1 MRRLLFCLAVAFS
14 AMFATL
20 SQAQTNVWIQ
30 IEAQPSLGKAQ
41 ERARVYAAQL
51 QEVNGFALRT
61 GWYAIALGP
70 FDPADARDAL
80 LQLRVTRQI
89 PNDSY
94 IVDGSLFRRQFWPI
108 GAAAVMTPGSGDAA
122 ADDTARP
129 ATPAPAPAPAPVP
142 PLAADE
148 TPAQARAS
156 ERALSREQRE
166 LLQTALRWEGY
177 YRAAIDG
184 AFGPGTRKS
193 MAAWQRAEGFEP
205 TGVLTTAQRR
215 ILSDR
220 YQQALAALQL
230 TPYSDPVAGID
241 IDLPLGLVEFDR
253 YEPPFAHF
261 RPRNDSGVRVLLISQ
276 TGDQAS
282 LRGLYDIMQTL
293 EIVPLEGRRSFGG
306 RSFTLTG
313 ENREIASYTRA
324 VLNGGQIKGFTLVWP
339 AGDEKRRRLA
349 LDAML
354 ASFRLVPDAVL
365 PDVYGDANAVQSVD
379 LLSGLNLRR
388 PTRSRSGFYV
398 DDTGAVV
405 TTAQAVEGCDRITL
419 DQDQV
424 ARVAALD
431 ETLALALLR
440 PTEPLAPLRVG
451 DLRLEPPRINAEIAA
466 AGYSYEGALGAPTLT
481 FGKLADLRGLR
492 GEPQLRRLSLDTT
505 PADAGGPVFDGSG
518 AIIGVLQADAS
529 EGARKLPEQVH
540 FAAGS
545 DAVAQ
550 FLDTNGVAF
559 RTAGSGGQMAPEDL
573 TRAASDLTVLVSC
586 WN

>member
-1 MRRLLFCLAVAFS
+1 MAFAAV
-14 AMFATL
+14 FATL

-70 FDPADARDAL
+70 FAPADARDAL

-108 GAAAVMTPGSGDAA
+108 GAAAVLTPGSGDTRPGSG
-122 ADDTARP
+122 DDTARP
-129 ATPAPAPAPAPVP
+129 ASPSPAPTV
-142 PLAADE
+142 AADE

-166 LLQTALRWEGY
+166 LLQTSLRWEGY

-205 TGVLTTAQRR
+205 TGVLTTAQREM
-215 ILSDR
+215 LTAR

-230 TPYSDPVAGID
+230 TPYSDTVAGID

-261 RPRNDSGVRVLLISQ
+261 RSRNDSGVRVLLISQ
-276 TGDQAS
+276 TGDRAS

-293 EIVPLEGRRSFGG
+293 EIVPLEGRRSFDG

-313 ENREIASYTRA
+313 ENSEIVSHTYAA
-324 VLNGGQIKGFTLVWP
+324 LKDGQVKGFTLVWP

-349 LDAML
+349 LDAMR
-354 ASFRLVPDAVL
+354 ASFRPVAEAVL
-365 PDVYGDANAVQSVD
+365 PDVYGDPNAAQSID

-398 DDTGAVV
+398 DESGAVV
-405 TTAQAVEGCDRITL
+405 TTAQAIQGCERITL

-424 ARVAALD
+424 AQVVAVDDALS
-431 ETLALALLR
+431 LALLR
-440 PTEPLAPLRVG
+440 PAEPLAPLRVG

-466 AGYSYEGALGAPTLT
+466 AGYSYEGALGAPTLS
-481 FGKLADLRGLR
+481 FGTLADLRGLR
-492 GEPQLRRLSLDTT
+492 GETELRRLALNTT
-505 PADAGGPVFDGSG
+505 AADAGGPVFDGSG
-518 AIIGVLQADAS
+518 AVIGVLLADAQDGS
-529 EGARKLPEQVH
+529 RKLPDAVH

-550 FLDTNGVAF
+550 FLQTNGVEF
-559 RTAGSGGQMAPEDL
+559 QTASGGGQMAPEDL
-573 TRAASDLTVLVSC
+573 TSAAADLTVLVSC